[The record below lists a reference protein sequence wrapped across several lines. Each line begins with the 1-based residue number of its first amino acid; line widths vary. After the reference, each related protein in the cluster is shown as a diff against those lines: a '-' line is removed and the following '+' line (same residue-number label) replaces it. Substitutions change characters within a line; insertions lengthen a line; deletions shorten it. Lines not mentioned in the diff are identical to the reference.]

1 MDEPEGTL
9 SIALCSGTDDKLTA
23 AALLAVGAVAT
34 GRKVDV
40 LLQYWALEAF
50 RAGHLT
56 KDHGY
61 APEASA
67 EGVEGIGRLLAAGRA
82 EHWSRTLAQAKELGE
97 VRIHACSLSMDAF
110 GLTRDDLDPLVDDV
124 EGVTAFMLEATGAP
138 VFI

>member
-1 MDEPEGTL
+1 MDESTL
-9 SIALCSGTDDKLTA
+9 SLVMFSGTDDKLSA
-23 AALLAVGAVAT
+23 AALLAVGAAAI
-34 GRKVDV
+34 GRKVDI

-50 RAGHLT
+50 RAEHMT
-56 KDHGY
+56 KDHGL

-67 EGVEGIGRLLAAGRA
+67 EGADGIRRMLAAGA
-82 EHWSRTLAQAKELGE
+82 AQHWSEVLAQAKELGE

-110 GLTRDDLDPLVDDV
+110 GLTKDDLDPLVDDV